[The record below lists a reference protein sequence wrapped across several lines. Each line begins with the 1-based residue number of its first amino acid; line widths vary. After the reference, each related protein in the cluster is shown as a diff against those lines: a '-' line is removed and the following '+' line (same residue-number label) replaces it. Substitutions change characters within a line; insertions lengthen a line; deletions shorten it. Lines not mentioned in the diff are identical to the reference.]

1 MPAFAPALKPD
12 EAGIEVWDAD
22 AILELAVLDG
32 VGDVVELDVVVVEVV
47 VDFAVMLK

>member
-22 AILELAVLDG
+22 AILELVVLDG

>member
-12 EAGIEVWDAD
+12 EAGVEVWDAD
-22 AILELAVLDG
+22 AVLELVALDG
-32 VGDVVELDVVVVEVV
+32 EGDVVELDVVLVVLV